1 MLNAIC
7 YLIWLKAMDFII
19 SCEGNSM
26 RKIQGDR
33 EKKGEISVLNIVPSC
48 CSGL

>member
-7 YLIWLKAMDFII
+7 YLIWLKATDFII
-19 SCEGNSM
+19 SCEGNPM
-26 RKIQGDR
+26 LKIQGVI
-33 EKKGEISVLNIVPSC
+33 EGKKERLVLNIVPSC